1 MARAAVDDWSR
12 SRLKKKPAEM
22 LDYFPC
28 QKPVGVKRGGQT
40 SLAGGEMTK
49 KPLILLV
56 ELTRIE
62 RATS

>member
-1 MARAAVDDWSR
+1 M
-12 SRLKKKPAEM
+12 
-22 LDYFPC
+22 
-28 QKPVGVKRGGQT
+28 GVKRGRQNGP
-40 SLAGGEMTK
+40 GGVEMPK

>member
-1 MARAAVDDWSR
+1 MVFRKKGGVNARLFARVAAPPKLVRVKCEGQAGCGRNEMA
-12 SRLKKKPAEM
+12 
-22 LDYFPC
+22 
-28 QKPVGVKRGGQT
+28 
-40 SLAGGEMTK
+40 K